1 MRRICIQFTRRPIVQ
16 TKTPGVLP
24 GAFQPLSHRQRHA
37 ASDQSA

>member
-24 GAFQPLSHRQRHA
+24 GAFQPVPQPCA